1 VQHKLSHI
9 PSSKQECFFP
19 ESLEDKIWQN
29 TNYVRRYHLNFP
41 FYPFRTLCPRD
52 LHRLAL
58 TSSSKNS
65 SFDFN
70 STSPLFPANTQINIV
85 LKKRNTNN
93 FLPYMLAYHLD
104 QSLGSSSMSLTE
116 QQKNT
121 ATSYTVLTR
130 GTGDNAAVVTNKYI
144 ITKVEI
150 KIYDIYM
157 QVIIF
162 LC

>member
-1 VQHKLSHI
+1 
-9 PSSKQECFFP
+9 
-19 ESLEDKIWQN
+19 
-29 TNYVRRYHLNFP
+29 
-41 FYPFRTLCPRD
+41 
-52 LHRLAL
+52 
-58 TSSSKNS
+58 
-65 SFDFN
+65 
-70 STSPLFPANTQINIV
+70 
-85 LKKRNTNN
+85 
-93 FLPYMLAYHLD
+93 MLAYHLD